1 MGHLHLI
8 RSGGIGGTGKTL
20 VASMLFEFCRSR
32 KAPCHFIDAQRS
44 PEMGLKYSPE
54 LNSGKDHTYFDPE
67 EPTKADRL
75 IELAKDS
82 EVIVD
87 IPTGHDYLAS
97 QWIAGV
103 NGLIRKQTLSIVDW
117 FINNQTPASWQ
128 ASQRHAK
135 FWQELQTIPTQIFV
149 MNGHFA
155 TTPGAFPADAKQQCW
170 ENSVGMMF
178 FPAPAG
184 VILPTNQ
191 LIGEVIAQSVY
202 PNAQPLKQWRDLVF
216 DKFRLAAL
224 IPEPPALDFS
234 GAHSLKDLIKI
245 VTSESPRV
253 PTVTE
258 IEDAPW

>member
-20 VASMLFEFCRSR
+20 VASMLFEFCRSC
-32 KAPCHFIDAQRS
+32 KAPCHFIDAQRC
-44 PEMGLKYSPE
+44 PAMGLKYSPE
-54 LNSGKDHTYFDPE
+54 LNSGKNHIYFDPE

-103 NGLIRKQTLSIVDW
+103 NGLIRKQTLSVVDW

-135 FWQELQTIPTQIFV
+135 FWQELQTIPPQIFV
-149 MNGHFA
+149 LNGHFA
-155 TTPGAFPADAKQQCW
+155 TTSGAFPADAKQQCQ
-170 ENSVGMMF
+170 ENNVGMMF
-178 FPAPAG
+178 FPKLAS
-184 VILPTNQ
+184 VILPSDRP
-191 LIGEVIAQSVY
+191 IGDVMAQSVY
-202 PNAQPLKQWRDLVF
+202 PNAKPLKQWRDLVF
-216 DKFRLAAL
+216 DKFRLTAL
-224 IPEPPALDFS
+224 IPEPPPLDLS
-234 GAHSLKDLIKI
+234 GAHTLKDLIKI
-245 VTSESPRV
+245 VTSNKPLV
-253 PTVTE
+253 PKVTE